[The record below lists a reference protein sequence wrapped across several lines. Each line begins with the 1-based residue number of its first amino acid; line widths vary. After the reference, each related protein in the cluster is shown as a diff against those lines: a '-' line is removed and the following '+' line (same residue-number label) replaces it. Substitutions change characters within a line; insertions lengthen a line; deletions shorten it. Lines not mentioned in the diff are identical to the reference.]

1 MANHY
6 RFPLLFLLLLPV
18 RTVRADRFRI
28 IDNPTEA
35 LQCRIDLIQQAKTEI
50 LVSYYIIKDD
60 ESGKCLLGLLADAAQ
75 RGVLVRVLMDANAS
89 KISRNK
95 LSWLRQQGVQ
105 FRKFRI
111 RSDLRRLWHRL
122 HDKIL
127 LTDFNTLVV
136 GGRNLKNEYFGIG
149 KNFNFQDCDALI
161 QSDSAGYEARTHFY
175 SIWNR
180 PHLSREPYNLPSM
193 SEQKASA
200 TARIFLENRQK
211 IAALL
216 SLQFDTQRNW
226 LEGLPPLSYP
236 VHFIHDDFFRREGDV
251 FVETM
256 QKDLGSTK
264 ALIALLSSAQQS
276 VVWENPY
283 LSPTRRWRKAF
294 KKMTQ
299 QGVHIR
305 ILTNSKTSTDVRW
318 HHLLYSLHKKRLQ
331 RMGIELWEYQG
342 PEKLHTK
349 TMVIDAE
356 IIVIGSY
363 NLHYQSQRY
372 NTEVAVWVRD
382 PAIAATHL
390 QRLDAHLQ
398 TAKQVRKNRLVA
410 MGGDPVKN

>member
-6 RFPLLFLLLLPV
+6 RFPLLFLLLLPFG
-18 RTVRADRFRI
+18 TVRADRFRI
-28 IDNPTEA
+28 IDNPREA

-89 KISRNK
+89 KISRNN
-95 LSWLRQQGVQ
+95 LSWLRHQGVQ
-105 FRKFRI
+105 IRKFRI

-127 LTDFNTLVV
+127 VTDFNTLMV

-149 KNFNFQDCDALI
+149 KKFNFKDCDALI
-161 QSDSAGYEARTHFY
+161 QSDSAAYEARTHFY
-175 SIWNR
+175 SIWNKS
-180 PHLSREPYNLPSM
+180 HLSREPYNLPAI
-193 SEQKASA
+193 SEQKALA
-200 TARIFLENRQK
+200 TARQFSENRQK

-226 LEGLPPLSYP
+226 LEGLPTLPYP
-236 VHFIHDDFFRREGDV
+236 VHFIHDNFFRRDGNV

-264 ALIALLSSAQQS
+264 ALIDLLKTAQQS

-283 LSPTRRWRKAF
+283 LSPTRRWMKAF

-305 ILTNSKTSTDVRW
+305 ILTNSKKSTDVRW
-318 HHLLYSLHKKRLQ
+318 HHLLYRLHKKQLQ

-349 TMVIDAE
+349 TMVIDTS
-356 IIVIGSY
+356 IVVIGSY

-382 PAIAATHL
+382 PAIAMAHL
-390 QRLDAHLQ
+390 RQLDAHL
-398 TAKQVRKNRLVA
+398 TAAKKVA
-410 MGGDPVKN
+410 QN